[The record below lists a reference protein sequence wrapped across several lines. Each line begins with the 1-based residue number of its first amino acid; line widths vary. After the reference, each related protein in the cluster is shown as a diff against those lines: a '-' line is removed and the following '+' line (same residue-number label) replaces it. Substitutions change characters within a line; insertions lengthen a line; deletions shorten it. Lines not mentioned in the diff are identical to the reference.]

1 MVDGKLVRRSP
12 QAAGTGYMVSAY
24 AKNPELAYLFIQWF
38 TSPSIG
44 DDAVAHPKGFW
55 DPFRHSNLT
64 HKGILDRFGED
75 MVKTTIE
82 NSKYAAS
89 LLLIEGNYEYFKIL
103 DNNLAD
109 VMNKNITA
117 EEAAKRIEVELE
129 QDHQRDRPRSPD
141 PDLAQGRRE
150 RHLPRQVLSSR
161 SPQPRSEPGRR
172 RQHRGC
178 AVAASTLARWREAEH
193 RCAACSASTS
203 VEARPAPAER
213 RRRLARWLASER
225 VFRLIPFLLVEALFV
240 LDHPGP
246 VRPDDLDQPAEV
258 ARQPSVRDGPLL
270 RPRELRGGARRTI
283 SSGWRSG
290 APSISRASPSRSSW
304 SSASCWRCSCRRCTR
319 SRKLYTTIFLVPMM
333 IVPIVVGYNF
343 SMIYIDSGPL
353 NQILAPFLERF
364 GIDPR
369 IRWLSH
375 PVAAQWAI
383 IIADVWQWTSL
394 TFLIF
399 LSGFAA
405 LPRQL
410 VNAARV
416 MGASPWQTF
425 WRVELP
431 LLKPA
436 IVIAVIIRSME
447 ALKLFDPVVL
457 LTFGGPGT
465 STQTVAYFLWEQVWV
480 FNKFSFGAAASIL
493 LLFIFSVLIFFGIY
507 MLISQRRAV
516 EGSAP

>member
-1 MVDGKLVRRSP
+1 MAQISTSAVPLADAERRSLVRR
-12 QAAGTGYMVSAY
+12 
-24 AKNPELAYLFIQWF
+24 F
-38 TSPSIG
+38 
-44 DDAVAHPKGFW
+44 
-55 DPFRHSNLT
+55 
-64 HKGILDRFGED
+64 
-75 MVKTTIE
+75 
-82 NSKYAAS
+82 
-89 LLLIEGNYEYFKIL
+89 
-103 DNNLAD
+103 
-109 VMNKNITA
+109 
-117 EEAAKRIEVELE
+117 
-129 QDHQRDRPRSPD
+129 
-141 PDLAQGRRE
+141 
-150 RHLPRQVLSSR
+150 
-161 SPQPRSEPGRR
+161 
-172 RQHRGC
+172 
-178 AVAASTLARWREAEH
+178 
-193 RCAACSASTS
+193 
-203 VEARPAPAER
+203 
-213 RRRLARWLASER
+213 ARWLASER
-225 VFRLIPFLLVEALFV
+225 VFRLIPFVMVEALIILVVLIPFV
-240 LDHPGP
+240 LT
-246 VRPDDLDQPAEV
+246 VWISLLKWRANRPFETARFTGLENYETVLTSDQFWLALGRTFYFAGV
-258 ARQPSVRDGPLL
+258 AVALELL
-270 RPRELRGGARRTI
+270 IGFLLAMLV
-283 SSGWRSG
+283 S
-290 APSISRASPSRSSW
+290 
-304 SSASCWRCSCRRCTR
+304 RCTR
-319 SRKLYTTIFLVPMM
+319 SRKLYTTIFLIPMM

-383 IIADVWQWTSL
+383 ILADVWQWTSL

-493 LLFIFSVLIFFGIY
+493 LLFIFSALIFFGVY
-507 MLISQRRAV
+507 MLVSQRRAV
-516 EGSAP
+516 EGSP